1 MSRTGIKFR
10 VKAQR
15 NNKEQKDKCYFL
27 AVYIFHSFVFCKK
40 QNKINKMRQIYFLF
54 FGIFLNLFFISG
66 CNNVQQKNA
75 TKEISVRQ
83 MADTVGFTQYAWQM
97 DSVMQRIERD
107 QGKILSEK
115 LSYSTIGEQGWRVA
129 ISPHDDYAYVGYM
142 YPAVLKNI
150 KAKTIILIG
159 VAHKAKKLNLENQI
173 IFDSYDYW
181 KAPYGNIKVSG
192 IRNEIIKQLPKEIF
206 QVNDSM
212 QKIEHSVEA
221 IIPFLQYYNRDIE
234 IVSIL
239 VPYMS
244 YNKMMEIA
252 DPFAKAINNA
262 VKKHDLQWGKDF
274 AIVISND
281 AVHYGDEG
289 WGGENFAFFG
299 IGCKANEN
307 AKLYDYDIMKT
318 ISGPYNPD
326 KIKEFTEF
334 TVDEND
340 FRKYKW
346 TWCGRYSV
354 PLGLLTAYK
363 LNEQMGGEPL
373 FGAAIGYSNSIDHA
387 YIEVED
393 IGMGTTAPAYDN
405 HWVGYAGIG
414 YR

>member
-1 MSRTGIKFR
+1 MQRTFNLLFGIVISAFLISACNDGQKPNA
-10 VKAQR
+10 K
-15 NNKEQKDKCYFL
+15 KEIT
-27 AVYIFHSFVFCKK
+27 V
-40 QNKINKMRQIYFLF
+40 RQI
-54 FGIFLNLFFISG
+54 
-66 CNNVQQKNA
+66 V
-75 TKEISVRQ
+75 
-83 MADTVGFTQYAWQM
+83 DTVGFAQYNWQL
-97 DSVMQRIERD
+97 DSIMARIERE
-107 QGKILSEK
+107 QGKILKEK
-115 LSYSTIGEQGWRVA
+115 LAYSSIGEQGWRVA

-181 KAPYGNIKVSG
+181 KEPYGNVKVSG
-192 IRNEIIKQLPKEIF
+192 IRDEIIKNLPEGIYE
-206 QVNDSM
+206 VNDSM

-221 IIPFLQYYNRDIE
+221 IVPFLQYYNRDIE

-244 YNKMMEIA
+244 FETMDKIA
-252 DPFAKAINNA
+252 GPLAKAI
-262 VKKHDLQWGKDF
+262 KKVVEKHNLKWGKDF
-274 AIVISND
+274 AMVISTD
-281 AVHYGDEG
+281 AVHYGDEE
-289 WGGENFAFFG
+289 WGGSNFAFNG
-299 IGCKANEN
+299 IGCKANEKT
-307 AKLYDYDIMKT
+307 KLHEYDVMKT
-318 ISGPYNPD
+318 ISGPYTPE
-326 KIKEFTEF
+326 KIHEFTEL
-334 TVDEND
+334 TVDKDD

-363 LNEQMGGEPL
+363 LNELMKGEPL
-373 FGAAIGYSNSIDHA
+373 FGTAIGYSSSIDHA
-387 YIEVED
+387 TLEVED